1 MPLEVAGDFRI
12 GVYVIDKCRVPLFC
26 YLFEYAVVLLAPPA
40 VVDAVVMVSCAG
52 YGSGVEV
59 RIFQDGCSGHES
71 SSGMPVYPD
80 LGAVNPRILCSKPL
94 HGSLLVFKPVVA
106 EIAIAVVVIPFGP
119 VRMSSAVAHGNYY
132 EAHLCQPVRAGHSC
146 APGYVVR
153 LHLRSRI
160 YIFYYRIN
168 LCGVEVKWL
177 VHHAVKVS
185 DAVGGLHR
193 ESFRKPV
200 ARLEKL

>member
-1 MPLEVAGDFRI
+1 MPLARQDEHVESLVGADQGIHDTDGVGRMHIVVDVPVHEEKVPLEVAGDFRI

-80 LGAVNPRILCSKPL
+80 LGAVNPRILCGKPL

-146 APGYVVR
+146 AP
-153 LHLRSRI
+153 
-160 YIFYYRIN
+160 
-168 LCGVEVKWL
+168 
-177 VHHAVKVS
+177 
-185 DAVGGLHR
+185 
-193 ESFRKPV
+193 
-200 ARLEKL
+200 